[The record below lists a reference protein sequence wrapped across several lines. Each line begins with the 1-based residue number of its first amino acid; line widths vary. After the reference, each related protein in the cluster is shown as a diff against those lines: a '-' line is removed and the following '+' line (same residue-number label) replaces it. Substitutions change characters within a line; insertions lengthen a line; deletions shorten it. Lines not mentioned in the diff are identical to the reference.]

1 MIESVIVIFFLVL
14 GSIWDVKKKSVPY
27 MYLLLWGIVALV
39 YLISNSLIK
48 NNGDI
53 WITMLFGIIPGIVCL
68 LISYVSREQI
78 GYGDGWAILLMGAL
92 LGISRVMKLLLAA
105 FSLLTVIAIVLLI
118 TKKAKRKSTIPF
130 IPFLFLG
137 YLMVFLY
144 GRFV

>member
-48 NNGDI
+48 KNGDI

>member
-48 NNGDI
+48 KNGDI
-53 WITMLFGIIPGIVCL
+53 WITVLFGIIPGIVCL

-105 FSLLTVIAIVLLI
+105 FSLLTVIAIFLLI

>member
-48 NNGDI
+48 KNGDI
-53 WITMLFGIIPGIVCL
+53 WITMLFGIIPGIICL

-92 LGISRVMKLLLAA
+92 LGISRIMKLLLTA